1 MSDTREPH
9 SQNPAAPRAPLIEVL
24 MVFTRLGLTSFGGP
38 VAHIGYFHEALVRRR
53 RWVSEARFSSLIALS
68 NLLPGPG
75 SSQVAQALGS
85 LRAGGLAGAL
95 AAFLAFTWPSALIML
110 ALATGM
116 GAAGD
121 LAGQSWVLA
130 LKAAALGVVIHA
142 AIHMA
147 RASVTGRL
155 ELVVMLMAC
164 GVALAT
170 EGSWAPMAMVLGA
183 MAVGYLRG
191 AKPGSEPTSGP
202 VSAQAPA
209 GTQVEPVPAPPMPAP
224 HGAGTL
230 VRSMSCLGLFL
241 ALLVLLPLGARLT
254 GDPTLQMIDA
264 FYRAGSLV
272 IGGGHV
278 LLPLLEGEVVSRGFI
293 DRDTFLAGY
302 GAAQALPGPL
312 FAFAA
317 YVGALSQVGPGGV
330 IGGLLALG
338 AVFLPGALL
347 IGAALPYLD
356 LAMAA
361 PRLARA
367 LRAAGAAAVGLVIA
381 VIVGTLMPSL
391 GGSVGAWLIAGFTLA
406 GLVSGKVPVLVLM
419 ALAVAAGLVAL

>member
-1 MSDTREPH
+1 MSDTRDPH

-53 RWVSEARFSSLIALS
+53 RWVSEARFASLIALS
-68 NLLPGPG
+68 NLLPGPS

-155 ELVVMLMAC
+155 ELVVMLVAC
-164 GVALAT
+164 GAALGT
-170 EGSWAPMAMVLGA
+170 EGSWAPMAIVLGA

-191 AKPGSEPTSGP
+191 AKLSSGPVSGP

-209 GTQVEPVPAPPMPAP
+209 EAPPVPHA
-224 HGAGTL
+224 AGTL
-230 VRSMSCLGLFL
+230 MRSMSCLGLFL

-356 LAMAA
+356 RAMAA

-406 GLVSGKVPVLVLM
+406 GLMSGKVPVLVLM